1 MGIQIN
7 GQTDIIYA
15 SDGGFSLG
23 GTVGVTSI
31 TPTYLTVNGNAYP
44 SAGPLSNRNKIING
58 DMRIDQRNAGG
69 SVTINASSVTYSVDR
84 WAGFGMATAGVFTLT
99 RSTTAPAGF
108 TNSLAVTCTTADG
121 TIAAGD
127 RYFIDHRIEGFNAAD
142 LDFGAASANTVTL
155 SFWVQSSLTG
165 TYCVALLNSA
175 GNRSYVAEYTINTAD
190 TWEYKTITLT
200 GDTSGT
206 WLSDNGIGVT
216 IRFTLATGT
225 TYQTTANAW
234 SAGNFNA
241 TSNQVNWMSSS
252 SSRTFRITGVQLEV
266 GSVATPFE
274 HRSYGDELAR
284 CERYCQSF
292 GPIYG
297 IICHNYTTTNSVGQ
311 IKYKTTMRTNPTA
324 YNLIAY
330 NDAGTAYYSASGIA
344 RTLTSLTFNNARTS
358 AAQILIQGTLG
369 TAGHSG
375 HLDLNA
381 SDALIIQAEL

>member
-7 GQTDIIYA
+7 GQTDIISA
-15 SDGGFSLG
+15 SDGGFTLG

>member
-1 MGIQIN
+1 MGIQIRGSDDN
-7 GQTDIIYA
+7 ISA
-15 SDGGFSLG
+15 SDGSLTIDGVNFSTLQ
-23 GTVGVTSI
+23 
-31 TPTYLTVNGNAYP
+31 VNGQNLP
-44 SAGPLSNRNKIING
+44 TAGPLSNRNKIING
-58 DMRIDQRNAGG
+58 DMRIDQRNAG
-69 SVTINASSVTYSVDR
+69 SAVTINASSATYSVDR
-84 WAGFGMATAGVFTLT
+84 WAGFGMASAGVFTLN

-108 TNSLAVTCTTADG
+108 TNSLAATCTTADG

-127 RYFIDHRIEGFNAAD
+127 RYFIDHRIEGFNIAD
-142 LDFGAASANTVTL
+142 FDFGTASANTVTL

-165 TYCVALLNSA
+165 TYCIGFINN
-175 GNRSYVAEYTINTAD
+175 GGTRSYVAEYTINAAD

-284 CERYCQSF
+284 CQRYYYDGGQVRQYSA
-292 GPIYG
+292 GY
-297 IICHNYTTTNSVGQ
+297 SVNARGTGSW
-311 IKYKTTMRTNPTA
+311 INFPVTMRDTA
-324 YNLIAY
+324 TVTQSSITYSGAN
-330 NDAGTAYYSASGIA
+330 TAQVHNASAHGF
-344 RTLTSLTFNNARTS
+344 TSYFIS
-358 AAQILIQGTLG
+358 AADNTTWCQF
-369 TAGHSG
+369 
-375 HLDLNA
+375 NYV
-381 SDALIIQAEL
+381 AEKEL

>member
-1 MGIQIN
+1 
-7 GQTDIIYA
+7 
-15 SDGGFSLG
+15 
-23 GTVGVTSI
+23 
-31 TPTYLTVNGNAYP
+31 
-44 SAGPLSNRNKIING
+44 
-58 DMRIDQRNAGG
+58 
-69 SVTINASSVTYSVDR
+69 
-84 WAGFGMATAGVFTLT
+84 
-99 RSTTAPAGF
+99 
-108 TNSLAVTCTTADG
+108 LAATCTTADG

-175 GNRSYVAEYTINTAD
+175 GNRSYVAEYSINTAN
-190 TWEYKTITLT
+190 TWEYKTITVA

-216 IRFTLATGT
+216 IRFTLSTGT

-284 CERYCQSF
+284 CQRYF
-292 GPIYG
+292 EKGEVGPFYQPGSDTFARAYYFFKVTKRATPVIVLG
-297 IICHNYTTTNSVGQ
+297 SGGSGTV
-311 IKYKTTMRTNPTA
+311 TA
-324 YNLIAY
+324 YTDGIYTY
-330 NDAGTAYYSASGIA
+330 NQNQATGIGNGT
-344 RTLTSLTFNNARTS
+344 
-358 AAQILIQGTLG
+358 
-369 TAGHSG
+369 TA
-375 HLDLNA
+375 D
-381 SDALIIQAEL
+381 AEL

>member
-7 GQTDIIYA
+7 GTNDNISA
-15 SDGGFSLG
+15 SDGSLTIDGASFSTLQ
-23 GTVGVTSI
+23 
-31 TPTYLTVNGNAYP
+31 VNGQNLP
-44 SAGPLSNRNKIING
+44 TAGPLSNRNKIING
-58 DMRIDQRNAGG
+58 DMRIDQRNAG
-69 SVTINASSVTYSVDR
+69 SAVTINASAATYSVDR
-84 WAGFGMATAGVFTLT
+84 WSGFGMASAGVFTLN

-108 TNSLAVTCTTADG
+108 TNSLAATCTTADG

-127 RYFIDHRIEGFNAAD
+127 RYFIDHRIEGFNIAD
-142 LDFGAASANTVTL
+142 FDFGTASANTVTL

-165 TYCVALLNSA
+165 TYCIGFINDGGA
-175 GNRSYVAEYTINTAD
+175 RSYVAEYTINAAD

-266 GSVATPFE
+266 GTVATPFE

-284 CERYCQSF
+284 CQRYYWQTQNITGSRKYLGMVQAYASTATYGILTYVPVEMRSDATVNISGSF
-292 GPIYG
+292 GYY
-297 IICHNYTTTNSVGQ
+297 NATSATNSTSSPGSLDFSPGR
-311 IKYKTTMRTNPTA
+311 IETA
-324 YNLIAY
+324 SW
-330 NDAGTAYYSASGIA
+330 AGGSG
-344 RTLTSLTFNNARTS
+344 L
-358 AAQILIQGTLG
+358 
-369 TAGHSG
+369 TAGHGLISFWE
-375 HLDLNA
+375 DDAVIYA
-381 SDALIIQAEL
+381 SAEL